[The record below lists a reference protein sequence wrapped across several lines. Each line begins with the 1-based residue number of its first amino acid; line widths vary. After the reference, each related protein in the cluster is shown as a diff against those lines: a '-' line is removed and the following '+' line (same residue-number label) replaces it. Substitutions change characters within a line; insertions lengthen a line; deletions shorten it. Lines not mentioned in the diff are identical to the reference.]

1 MKVAFICVNYNNSKY
16 TLDYISSL
24 NKSSIHEFEIIVVD
38 NNSSEIDLVNLLKS
52 KLNFKLIK
60 SKTNLGY
67 FKGLNLGLDS
77 IGNKDEYDYVVI
89 GNNDLT
95 FENNFINELSNEKLD
110 SSIFVIAPNIIKP
123 DGSHQNPHIVN
134 KFNFIE
140 RLYRRLYYTNYYIS
154 VFMQFFMSLKIRLS
168 KSYDRDGSNREQL
181 ILMGYGAC
189 YILTHDFFKN
199 FKNLDAPNFL
209 MGEEGVLANQIL
221 SKNGKTIYKPNIIV
235 HHHDH
240 TSIGKITNRKLYN
253 FSKESYE
260 YAFKNHK
267 FLSK

>member
-1 MKVAFICVNYNNSKY
+1 
-16 TLDYISSL
+16 
-24 NKSSIHEFEIIVVD
+24 
-38 NNSSEIDLVNLLKS
+38 
-52 KLNFKLIK
+52 
-60 SKTNLGY
+60 
-67 FKGLNLGLDS
+67 
-77 IGNKDEYDYVVI
+77 
-89 GNNDLT
+89 
-95 FENNFINELSNEKLD
+95 
-110 SSIFVIAPNIIKP
+110 
-123 DGSHQNPHIVN
+123 
-134 KFNFIE
+134 
-140 RLYRRLYYTNYYIS
+140 
-154 VFMQFFMSLKIRLS
+154 MQFFMSLKIRLS

-240 TSIGKITNRKLYN
+240 TSIGKISNRKLYN